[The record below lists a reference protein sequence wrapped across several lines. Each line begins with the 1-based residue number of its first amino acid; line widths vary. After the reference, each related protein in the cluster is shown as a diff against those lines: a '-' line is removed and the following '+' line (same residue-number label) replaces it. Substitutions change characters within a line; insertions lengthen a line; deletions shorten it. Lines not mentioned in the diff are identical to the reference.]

1 MVERGSSSARE
12 AALARFR
19 DLGPGHLNCAQAVV
33 HFASLAL
40 GLSQDSVV
48 MARYFGGGIARTGQ
62 VCGALSGCAIS
73 LGLRDLHLG
82 LSWPDGTSPDTEN
95 LQRLCR
101 DFEAQFGAMACRDLV
116 GYDIG
121 AAGGYRRFK
130 ADGKYEL
137 CEQYVSWAC
146 DRLADAL
153 RTACSRPAV
162 RP

>member
-1 MVERGSSSARE
+1 MVECESSSAKE

-33 HFASLAL
+33 HFASLVL
-40 GLSQDSVV
+40 GLSEGSVV
-48 MARYFGGGIARTGQ
+48 VARYFGGGMVRTGQ

-73 LGLRDLHLG
+73 LGLRDLHRA
-82 LSWPDGTSPDTEN
+82 LSWPDGTSPDTEK

-101 DFEAQFGAMACRDLV
+101 DFEALFGAMACRDLV

-121 AAGGYRRFK
+121 TPNGYRRFK
-130 ADGKYEL
+130 VDGKYDL
-137 CEQYVSWAC
+137 CEHYVSWAC
-146 DRLADAL
+146 DRLADTLQA
-153 RTACSRPAV
+153 ACPRPVV